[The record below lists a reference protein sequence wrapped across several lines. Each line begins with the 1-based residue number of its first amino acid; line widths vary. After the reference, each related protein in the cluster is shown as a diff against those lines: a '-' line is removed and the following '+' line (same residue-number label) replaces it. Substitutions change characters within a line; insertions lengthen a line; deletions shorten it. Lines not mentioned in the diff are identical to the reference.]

1 MTSSSCCCC
10 CCRRRRRCSAAAAA
24 AAAAY
29 YLLAAVAA
37 TAVAAAYYYIPR
49 FMVRRY
55 RSTCCSTAAVAQIR
69 AGNLPHSPGRQW
81 DALFSRR
88 VLSFH
93 DCIFRDFLMSFFVR
107 DENNKT
113 LSFTFQPGLTVRHAT
128 PFPHCIIVT
137 LCQPFPHCI
146 IVTLCQV
153 RQVKEEIAKR
163 QGINTDTEVRLCFG
177 GPDIP
182 DDALVA
188 DHVGNGNT
196 ITMNIRVRGG
206 TVESYL

>member
-1 MTSSSCCCC
+1 VTSSSCS
-10 CCRRRRRCSAAAAA
+10 CCRRRRRRRHRCSAAAAA

-55 RSTCCSTAAVAQIR
+55 CSTSCSTAAVAQIR
-69 AGNLPHSPGRQW
+69 AGNSPHSPGRQW

-93 DCIFRDFLMSFFVR
+93 DCIFREFLMSFFVR

-137 LCQPFPHCI
+137 LCQ
-146 IVTLCQV
+146 V
-153 RQVKEEIAKR
+153 RQVKDEIAKR
-163 QGINTDTEVRLCFG
+163 QGINTDKEVRLCFG
-177 GPDIP
+177 GPDLP

-196 ITMNIRVRGG
+196 MTMNIRVRGG
-206 TVESYL
+206 LAD